1 MPTNYTN
8 RSALLK
14 RITLFLDFPSSVT
27 RYSLLF
33 LLMALVVSPIYS
45 ELAAQDYKALRE
57 QLKQRQQNTRNEIED
72 LKARIEQ
79 AELDL
84 QLTDRKYD
92 RVYKEYRS
100 LAREIKLRDALIV
113 KLQDERKNLLEEIAL
128 LQGDYRV
135 TEENLE
141 DLQQDYRETLT
152 HLYKRGR
159 VNDVAIILSS
169 VSINQMLIRAKYLQ
183 LFDLHLRKL
192 EDQIKIKQQELKD
205 KEQQLEV
212 AKAKN
217 LENEEE
223 IQGEKLQLSM
233 RRNTQEANIQTL
245 KSDRQKTQTKLSQ
258 LENEIEAFKQTL
270 TTLIDNEEEVRKKLA
285 EQYARL
291 ELERMRKLREA
302 EQMEAS
308 VERERLVEKYSAPTP
323 KTNVIETI
331 DFGPLEQSF
340 AKLKGQLKAPVENGV
355 IIGGKGIRSDPLY
368 STKIDYPG
376 IDIAAKAN
384 SPVRVVHDGLVFR
397 TIPITGYGDVVFV
410 KHGRFITAYGNLSK
424 IQVQENSY
432 VRAGEIIGLSGNQNS
447 TKGEI
452 LFFMIRETNTYL
464 NPEDWI
470 KSR

>member
-1 MPTNYTN
+1 M
-8 RSALLK
+8 
-14 RITLFLDFPSSVT
+14 FPNKKNTPHFAKINKVQLSPFSWLIAVC
-27 RYSLLF
+27 
-33 LLMALVVSPIYS
+33 ALVVFL
-45 ELAAQDYKALRE
+45 LALPMQSIEAQDYKALRE
-57 QLKQRQQNTRNEIED
+57 QLKKRQQNTRNEIDD
-72 LKARIEQ
+72 LKARISQ
-79 AELDL
+79 AERDL

-92 RVYKEYRS
+92 RVYKEYRN
-100 LAREIKLRDALIV
+100 LAREIRLRNALIV
-113 KLQDERKNLLEEIAL
+113 KLQDERKNLLEEINL

-135 TEENLE
+135 TEKNLLN
-141 DLQQDYRETLT
+141 LQDDYRKTLT

-205 KEQQLEV
+205 KKQQLEV

-217 LENEEE
+217 LENEED
-223 IQGEKLQLSM
+223 IQGEKLQLST
-233 RRNTQEANIQTL
+233 RRNTQETNIETL

-258 LENEIEAFKQTL
+258 LESEIEAFKQTSSN
-270 TTLIDNEEEVRKKLA
+270 LIDNEEEVRQKLA

-291 ELERMRKLREA
+291 ELERVRKLREA
-302 EQMEAS
+302 EEMEAS
-308 VERERLVEKYSAPTP
+308 NERERLVEKYSAPTP
-323 KTNVIETI
+323 KTNLIETI

-340 AKLKGQLKAPVENGV
+340 SKLKGNLKAPVENGV

-376 IDIAAKAN
+376 IDIATKAN

-424 IQVQENSY
+424 IQVQENSF
-432 VRAGEIIGLSGNQNS
+432 VRAGEIIGLSGDQNS
-447 TKGEI
+447 TKGET

>member
-1 MPTNYTN
+1 MFP
-8 RSALLK
+8 LK
-14 RITLFLDFPSSVT
+14 ATKI
-27 RYSLLF
+27 YSHNVVDEPKLGMSRLWLTAFCTVLF
-33 LLMALVVSPIYS
+33 LLLGAISVQPIV
-45 ELAAQDYKALRE
+45 AQDYKALRE
-57 QLKQRQQNTRNEIED
+57 QLKQRQQNTRNEIDD
-72 LKARIEQ
+72 LKARIAQ
-79 AELDL
+79 AERDL
-84 QLTDRKYD
+84 LQTDRKYD

-100 LAREIKLRDALIV
+100 LAREIRLRDALIT
-113 KLQDERKNLLEEIAL
+113 KLQDERKNLLEEISL
-128 LQGDYRV
+128 LQKDYSL
-135 TEENLE
+135 TEDNLQKLQEN
-141 DLQQDYRETLT
+141 YKKTLT
-152 HLYKRGR
+152 YLYKRGR

-192 EDQIKIKQQELKD
+192 EDQIKVKQQELKD
-205 KEQQLEV
+205 KERQLEL
-212 AKAKN
+212 AKANN
-217 LENEEE
+217 LENEQE
-223 IQGEKLQLSM
+223 IQAEKLELSV
-233 RRNTQEANIQTL
+233 RRNTQEANIETL

-258 LENEIEAFKQTL
+258 LENEIESFKQTL
-270 TTLIDNEEEVRKKLA
+270 SSLIENEEEVRKKLA

-291 ELERMRKLREA
+291 ELERIRKLREA
-302 EQMEAS
+302 EEMEAS
-308 VERERLVEKYSAPTP
+308 EERERLVEKYSAPTP

-340 AKLKGQLKAPVENGV
+340 AQQKGKLKAPVENGV
-355 IIGGKGIRSDPLY
+355 VVGAKGIRSDPLY

-397 TIPITGYGDVVFV
+397 TIPMTGYGDVVFV

-424 IQVQENSY
+424 IQVQENSF
-432 VRAGEIIGLSGNQNS
+432 VRAGEIIGLSGDKDS

-452 LFFMIRETNTYL
+452 LFFMIRESNTYL